1 MAKAAQHRHDEFVG
15 YRIYDAHRALSRNLE
30 QTLTPFGVTPGEWN
44 ALNQLDRLGPLS
56 QKQLADALQKE
67 QATITRSV
75 DRMVRKGLVERN
87 PDPNDRR
94 ANIVSLTPDARDLLT
109 RIEPAAVKAAQA
121 TVAGIEDSELEA
133 FLATLAR
140 IRKNATA
147 KMSED

>member
-1 MAKAAQHRHDEFVG
+1 MATTAQHRHNEFVG
-15 YRIYDAHRALSRNLE
+15 YRIYDAHRTLSRSLE
-30 QTLTPFGVTPGEWN
+30 QTLSPFGVTPGEWN

-94 ANIVSLTPDARDLLT
+94 ANIVSLTPGARDLLT
-109 RIEPAAVKAAQA
+109 QIEPAAVSAAQA
-121 TVAGIEDSELEA
+121 TVVGIDDDELAA
-133 FLATLAR
+133 FFATLAR
-140 IRKNATA
+140 IKENAA
-147 KMSED
+147 ANMIRS